1 MSQVAELASGK
12 GAKDENFPV
21 ASFLLKPDHRAP
33 IMAFYRFAR
42 AADDIADHASAS
54 PDEKLALLGQMRRGL
69 DGTKDGAAEGL
80 ALRDVMAQRC
90 LDPIHAHELLD
101 AFEQDATVHRYETW
115 AELMAYCRLSAMPV
129 GRYVLDVHGE
139 DRRTWPASD
148 ALCAALQLINHLQDC
163 AKDYRALDR
172 VYIPAETFAATGSR
186 IEDLAAPAASPG
198 LSEAIHILARRTG
211 GLLEESAVFASMI
224 ADTRLA
230 TEVAIIQ
237 RLAEKL
243 VRRLLERDPLSERVH
258 HSKSETAWISLT
270 AAASHLLMRRR
281 R

>member
-69 DGTKDGAAEGL
+69 DGAKDGAAEGL
-80 ALRDVMAQRC
+80 ALRDVMAERC

-139 DRRTWPASD
+139 DGRIAQRIITRW
-148 ALCAALQLINHLQDC
+148 
-163 AKDYRALDR
+163 
-172 VYIPAETFAATGSR
+172 TGS
-186 IEDLAAPAASPG
+186 IFPPKPLP
-198 LSEAIHILARRTG
+198 RR
-211 GLLEESAVFASMI
+211 
-224 ADTRLA
+224 
-230 TEVAIIQ
+230 
-237 RLAEKL
+237 
-243 VRRLLERDPLSERVH
+243 VRRSR
-258 HSKSETAWISLT
+258 ISPRQLP
-270 AAASHLLMRRR
+270 HRG
-281 R
+281 